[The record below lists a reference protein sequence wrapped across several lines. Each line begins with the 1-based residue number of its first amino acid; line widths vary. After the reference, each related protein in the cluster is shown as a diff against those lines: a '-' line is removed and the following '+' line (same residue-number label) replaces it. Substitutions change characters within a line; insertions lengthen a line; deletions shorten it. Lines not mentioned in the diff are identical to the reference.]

1 MKIGLLLLASLLA
14 LSYGVSTAEVP
25 SHPLLEQAKRQCADR
40 LNYALENNARV
51 ELTQD
56 GKSFYVLWLPEG
68 VNPANPPP
76 MIVTLHGHG
85 SWAFDEFY
93 LWHQAAKDRGYGILA
108 IQWWL
113 GEGESFQD
121 YLAPQEIYRVID
133 QVLLREHARSG
144 TVLFHGFSRGS
155 ANSYAVAALDR
166 AAGKDYF
173 TLIVAN
179 AGKFEL
185 DFPPNRD
192 IEQGRFGQKPLQGTH
207 WVTFAGGR
215 DPYPEKTG
223 IYGMREAAEWIRKYG
238 GVVDSVIED
247 YNGGHGGFHQN
258 PDNMRSTLRIFEER
272 LKKTLLNTMNTRD
285 SARFSGK

>member
-1 MKIGLLLLASLLA
+1 MTKIRLFFLLVLLA
-14 LSYGVSTAEVP
+14 LPDSAAVAEVP
-25 SHPLLEQAKRQCADR
+25 NHPLLDQAKSRCAQR

-68 VNPANPPP
+68 SGPANPPP
-76 MIVTLHGHG
+76 MIVTIHGHG

-93 LWHQAAKDRGYGILA
+93 LWYQAARERGYGILA

-113 GEGESFQD
+113 GQGEKFQD
-121 YLAPQEIYRVID
+121 YLTPQEIYRVVD
-133 QVLLREHARSG
+133 QVLTRERIKPE

-166 AAGKDYF
+166 ATGKDYF
-173 TLIVAN
+173 ALIVAN
-179 AGKFEL
+179 SGKLEL

-192 IEQGRFGQKPLQGTH
+192 MEQGRFGQKPLQGTH

-215 DPYPEKTG
+215 DPHPELTG
-223 IYGMREAAEWIRKYG
+223 IDGMRESAELIRKYG
-238 GVVDSVIED
+238 GIVDRAIED
-247 YNGGHGGFHQN
+247 ENAGHGGFHQN
-258 PDNMRSTLRIFEER
+258 PDNMRSALEIFEKR
-272 LKKTLLNTMNTRD
+272 LK
-285 SARFSGK
+285 